1 MKKRWCELG
10 AKNPLSSKKCC
21 QHSQNGI
28 FRGFCQLCHLYACYR
43 KDFYHDVCY
52 SNVCYS
58 NICIFLC
65 FVIEIFIFL
74 CSLLPYLLLNFVYI
88 TIFESVLR
96 GCGGKTATVVPVC
109 HLCSFLPCGCLF
121 MSLLHRPI
129 FCYSN
134 VCHSYVCSFLPF
146 ISLLRLST
154 PSTWVNSWCQ
164 FCYSN
169 VCYCNACLFNFV
181 ILKLVFPMFAIPLF
195 FGPIFVVQIVS
206 LNLQLKHPSNSISQ
220 WRHPLEWRPPYRHT
234 VPPSSGAPHNNP
246 RYPVRV

>member
-1 MKKRWCELG
+1 MFFFAGLVIASFAICMLVIEKIFITMFAIPMFVIPIFVYFYVLLLKY
-10 AKNPLSSKKCC
+10 LSFYV
-21 QHSQNGI
+21 HY
-28 FRGFCQLCHLYACYR
+28 CHI
-43 KDFYHDVCY
+43 CY
-52 SNVCYS
+52 SLFC
-58 NICIFLC
+58 
-65 FVIEIFIFL
+65 
-74 CSLLPYLLLNFVYI
+74 
-88 TIFESVLR
+88 
-96 GCGGKTATVVPVC
+96 CGGKTATVVPVC

-181 ILKLVFPMFAIPLF
+181 ILKLVIPMFAIPLF

-206 LNLQLKHPSNSISQ
+206 LNF
-220 WRHPLEWRPPYRHT
+220 T
-234 VPPSSGAPHNNP
+234 A
-246 RYPVRV
+246 